1 MVKRPA
7 QPVIS
12 AIPPA
17 VDPHNVAETY
27 SNGPINCHVT
37 GPCATLT
44 FTAIRGDIDGLLHNR
59 ADTPLKCYVVA
70 RVVLPN
76 DALVQLRDLLNRM
89 IQPVHPAGTA

>member
-1 MVKRPA
+1 MVK
-7 QPVIS
+7 QPTKSAIS

-17 VDPHNVAETY
+17 ADPHDVAETY
-27 SNGPINCHVT
+27 SNGPINCNIA

-44 FTAIRGDIDGLLHNR
+44 FTALRGDIDGLLHNR
-59 ADTPLKCYVVA
+59 PDTPVRCVVVA